1 MLPRT
6 PACRSPGS
14 SPRPITD
21 PGTLAAVLVGVFLLL
36 VGAVLLVAGAE
47 LVGENV
53 SAAANR
59 LGVLVVAIGLLLAGA
74 EPEEAV
80 TAVIASLE
88 GRPVLAAGDAIGA
101 NLVILALALGLA
113 ALFRPLP
120 VDRRVRSYA
129 AGAALAGGLALAAL
143 VDGSLSRVEGLLLVA
158 AYAVGVGVVWRRERV
173 PPVIG
178 ELADIQEAAPA
189 RRERV
194 AVAFALGGVALMVL
208 GGWAAV
214 RGAERLVATLRLT
227 DSGVGLTLL
236 ALATS
241 AEMLA
246 LVFAA
251 ARHQVGEVAI
261 AGLVGAAAYNATV
274 SIGLAAVARPLDL
287 SGGTPVVVTAAVTAV
302 LPLGVL
308 LLGRGVKVSR
318 AVGVALVTG
327 YLAAVPLLLG

>member
-1 MLPRT
+1 M
-6 PACRSPGS
+6 S
-14 SPRPITD
+14 
-21 PGTLAAVLVGVFLLL
+21 LLL

-47 LVGENV
+47 LFAENV
-53 SAAANR
+53 AAVANR
-59 LGVLVVAIGLLLAGA
+59 LGVSVLAIGLLLAGA

-129 AGAALAGGLALAAL
+129 AGAAVSGGLALAAL
-143 VDGSLSRVEGLLLVA
+143 VDGSVSRVEGLLLVA
-158 AYAVGVGVVWRRERV
+158 AYAAGVGVVWRRERV

-178 ELADIQEAAPA
+178 ELAEIEEGDAPA
-189 RRERV
+189 RPEPV

-214 RGAERLVATLRLT
+214 RGAERLVATWRLT